1 MVGTPTD
8 DGEVE
13 LLPGGVD
20 VADDIFGKNLQGGR
34 TRARCEDAPE
44 AHRRRAHPRPGSSRR
59 AEGASAW
66 VRTVRPL
73 RDARRRL
80 APSPDPR

>member
-1 MVGTPTD
+1 MEGTPTD
-8 DGEVE
+8 DGELE

-34 TRARCEDAPE
+34 TRAKCEDAPE
-44 AHRRRAHPRPGSSRR
+44 AHRPAHTATRQQRARGGTRGR
-59 AEGASAW
+59 A
-66 VRTVRPL
+66 RTVRPL
-73 RDARRRL
+73 RDARRRS

>member
-34 TRARCEDAPE
+34 TRA
-44 AHRRRAHPRPGSSRR
+44 S
-59 AEGASAW
+59 
-66 VRTVRPL
+66 VR
-73 RDARRRL
+73 
-80 APSPDPR
+80 